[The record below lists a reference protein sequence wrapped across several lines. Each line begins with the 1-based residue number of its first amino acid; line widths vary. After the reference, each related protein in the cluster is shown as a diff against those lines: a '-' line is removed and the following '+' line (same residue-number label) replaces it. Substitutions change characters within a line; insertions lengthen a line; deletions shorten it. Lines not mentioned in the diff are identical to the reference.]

1 MIKQLIFAF
10 LLVIICVFSV
20 YIGLKPVG
28 PIAAWQDIRE
38 KPEEAVPEKPAP
50 PAKVEAKV
58 AEEDCDNDKKKTKSI
73 SWKSIHQSLNEK
85 TDQLMKEWG
94 TLKSVQGN
102 VNILYTTDVRAVYP
116 SANPLEILAPTNS
129 MLNKISTLFR
139 WALTALIFEKT
150 MLSISVPLVFLVLI
164 PICVLI
170 SIYRAWTYK
179 DKKNIHKIVIVSAL
193 ICFVISVAVPV
204 SLKLSTFMDEKILSG
219 SVNKVIS
226 STEETDENAKKFNA
240 ELKRFRR
247 TEASINGYLSTSNDL
262 SNAAVKDSI
271 NYLVI
276 FLLVYIIIPV
286 LIFIVLY
293 KLTRFSIKQIMK
305 K

>member
-1 MIKQLIFAF
+1 MIKQYILIF
-10 LLVIICVFSV
+10 LLIIICVFSI
-20 YIGLKPVG
+20 YIGLKPFG
-28 PIAAWQDIRE
+28 PIAAWQNTGD
-38 KPEEAVPEKPAP
+38 KAEAVEEPA
-50 PAKVEAKV
+50 AKK
-58 AEEDCDNDKKKTKSI
+58 AETKAEDDEDCDKKKKSVSI

-85 TDQLMKEWG
+85 TDQFMKVWG
-94 TLKSVQGN
+94 TQKSVQGN

-116 SANPLEILAPTNS
+116 AANPLEILAPTNT

-139 WALTALIFEKT
+139 WALTVLIFEKT
-150 MLSISVPLVFLVLI
+150 LLAVSVPIVFLILI
-164 PICVLI
+164 PICILI
-170 SIYRAWTYK
+170 SIYRLWAYR
-179 DKKNIHKIVIVSAL
+179 DKKNLHKIVIVSAL
-193 ICFVISVAVPV
+193 ICVIVSLAVPI
-204 SLKLSTFMDEKILSG
+204 SLKMSTFVDEKVLSG

-226 STEETDENAKKFNA
+226 STEETEENAKKFNSD
-240 ELKRFRR
+240 LRRFRR
-247 TEASINGYLSTSNDL
+247 TEASINSYLSTSNDL

-276 FLLVYIIIPV
+276 FLLVYILIPV